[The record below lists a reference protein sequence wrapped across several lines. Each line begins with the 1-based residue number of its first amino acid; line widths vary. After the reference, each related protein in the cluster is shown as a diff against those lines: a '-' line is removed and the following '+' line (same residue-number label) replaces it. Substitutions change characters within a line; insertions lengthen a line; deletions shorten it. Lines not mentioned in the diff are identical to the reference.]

1 MKIVKHVDCYVYI
14 ATILLFCTGCNIYGD
29 NVVKS
34 IWRIKRRP
42 ENIAHIDYK
51 QGDRLGR
58 FLNDRGKIKP
68 RRQTGTC
75 ARHQRKL
82 ARAIKRARH
91 LAMLPF
97 TGGSAR

>member
-1 MKIVKHVDCYVYI
+1 LSERRRGRFGGRRGDRRWHRRPRKCH
-14 ATILLFCTGCNIYGD
+14 FCTEKIAEINYKD
-29 NVVKS
+29 ANML
-34 IWRIKRRP
+34 RRF
-42 ENIAHIDYK
+42 I
-51 QGDRLGR
+51 
-58 FLNDRGKIKP
+58 NDRGKIRP

-97 TGGSAR
+97 TADHLAGG